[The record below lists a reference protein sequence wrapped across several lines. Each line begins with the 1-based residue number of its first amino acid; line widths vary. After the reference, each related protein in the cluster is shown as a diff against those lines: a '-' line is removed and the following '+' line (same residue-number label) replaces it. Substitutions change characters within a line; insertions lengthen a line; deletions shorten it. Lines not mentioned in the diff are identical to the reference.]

1 VGGLPEVVTDGRTGL
16 TVPPENPV
24 ALADACVQL
33 LEDEMAAVEMGD
45 GGHEFKN
52 EHMSWDRIT
61 DSLVRGYRGE

>member
-16 TVPPENPV
+16 AVEPEDPNE
-24 ALADACVQL
+24 LADAYVEL
-33 LEDEMAAVEMGD
+33 LEDEMAAVEMGN

-61 DSLVRGYRGE
+61 DSLMRGYRGK